1 MKKKLIAAGA
11 ASLAVAAMPVV
22 GVFALDSVN
31 PVEDIIQV
39 TVNATCTF
47 RGELNVTPAGNGG
60 MTSDGTTDTA
70 GNTYSASGTIGEI
83 VSPQYSSSDTHS
95 FTTFCN
101 DNEGYTVSAA
111 ATALSWV
118 SGDTAESTDSGDT
131 FAYTNTTLADSS
143 NGATGTSGKWHA
155 TIATSDGAASAEGGQ
170 TPAMSIAQVADGG
183 GSTNIVTM
191 TDASDTDGETWSAQ
205 YKAYIGTETATG
217 TYSGTITYTL
227 SQL

>member
-1 MKKKLIAAGA
+1 MKKSLIAASA
-11 ASLAVAAMPVV
+11 ASLTVAAMPVV
-22 GVFALDSVN
+22 GVFALDPVN
-31 PVEDIIQV
+31 PVKDTIQV

-47 RGELNVTPAGNGG
+47 KNELNVTPAEVSGEAGT
-60 MTSDGTTDTA
+60 TSDGTTDTA

-101 DNEGYTVSAA
+101 DNEGYTVSAT

-118 SGDTAESTDSGDT
+118 SGDSGSTDSGDT
-131 FAYTNTTLADSS
+131 FDYTNATLDNSS
-143 NGATGTSGKWHA
+143 TGATGVSGKWHA
-155 TIATSDGAASAEGGQ
+155 TIATNDSAASGQ
-170 TPAMSIAQVADGG
+170 NPVMTIAQVAEGG
-183 GSTNIVTM
+183 GATDVVRM
-191 TDASDTDGETWSAQ
+191 EDASDTDGETWSAQ

-217 TYSGTITYTL
+217 TYQGTITYTL

>member
-1 MKKKLIAAGA
+1 MKKSLIAAGA
-11 ASLAVAAMPVV
+11 ASLAVTAMPVV

-31 PVEDIIQV
+31 PVEDTIQV

-47 RGELNVTPAGNGG
+47 RGELNVTPAGDGG
-60 MTSDGTTDTA
+60 TTSDGTTDTA

-118 SGDTAESTDSGDT
+118 SGDAGSTDSGDT
-131 FAYTNTTLADSS
+131 FAYTNATLANSTS
-143 NGATGTSGKWHA
+143 GATGISGKWHA
-155 TIATSDGAASAEGGQ
+155 TIATSDSAAEGQ
-170 TPAMSIAQVADGG
+170 DPAMTIAQVADGG
-183 GSTNIVTM
+183 SSTDIVTM